1 MIGVHGGAP
10 TTKILNLRDAHEVKK
25 SYFTKN
31 FNFSR
36 CPVHP
41 KVVHGSAPADNTK
54 RFPACSAMELATTIT
69 TITKT
74 MMKITILLSLAGFS
88 FLRSF

>member
-1 MIGVHGGAP
+1 MASGGARGLVIGVHGGAP

-36 CPVHP
+36 CPVQP
-41 KVVHGSAPADNTK
+41 P
-54 RFPACSAMELATTIT
+54 
-69 TITKT
+69 
-74 MMKITILLSLAGFS
+74 SLK
-88 FLRSF
+88 